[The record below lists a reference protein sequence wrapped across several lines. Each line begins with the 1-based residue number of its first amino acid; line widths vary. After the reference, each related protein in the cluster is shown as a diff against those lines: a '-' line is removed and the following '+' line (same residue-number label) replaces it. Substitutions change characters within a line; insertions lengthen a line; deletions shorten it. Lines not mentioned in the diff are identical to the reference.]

1 MTCPN
6 CNATLSC
13 GCQSRR
19 ASDGKTV
26 CSNCLA
32 SYETKIGKTAPST
45 TATQAPKQQ
54 LAPSNVSVKYIP
66 PHNRL
71 P

>member
-26 CSNCLA
+26 CTGCAA
-32 SYETKIGKTAPST
+32 SYEAKIGKGVVPRGPIPQNPAPT
-45 TATQAPKQQ
+45 
-54 LAPSNVSVKYIP
+54 NVSVKYNP
-66 PHNRL
+66 PPNRL